1 MTTAPTRTSP
11 NAAPPGTSTTPPQR
25 RHDPEQRGFASDN
38 YAGVHPELLDA
49 IALANGGHQ
58 VSYGEDA
65 YTEPLQEVF
74 GHRLPGL
81 QRDRGECRRAAVDDR
96 ALGLGDLRRISAHQR
111 GRVRRTGEGRRT

>member
-25 RHDPEQRGFASDN
+25 RHDPELRGFASDN

-65 YTEPLQEVF
+65 YTEHVQEVF
-74 GHRLPGL
+74 RRHFGEQATAYPVFNGTGANVVGL
-81 QRDRGECRRAAVDDR
+81 QAMTERWESV
-96 ALGLGDLRRISAHQR
+96 
-111 GRVRRTGEGRRT
+111 